1 MGDMSNLAE
10 QLQEQV
16 WSVAEDV
23 ATWMVD
29 DHDDVFE
36 EMAASV
42 LDAMYLYNTKGELA
56 ELQLLIS
63 YGGPNIWMH
72 LTPDGRCTVK
82 GYWGGERAVAICTHE
97 PDLFDYF
104 AAAAPHQP

>member
-1 MGDMSNLAE
+1 MSSIAE

-29 DHDDVFE
+29 HSDDLYE
-36 EMAASV
+36 EMAGSV
-42 LDAMYLYNTKGELA
+42 LDAMYLYDMKGELA
-56 ELQLLIS
+56 EVQLLIA
-63 YGGPNIWMH
+63 YGGPNIWLH
-72 LTPDGRCTVK
+72 LTPNGRCTVK
-82 GYWGGERAVAICTHE
+82 GYWGGDRAVANGTHE

-104 AAAAPHQP
+104 AAAAPH